1 MVEKTVRNFGK
12 VQDVVNIPDLVAIQR
27 KSYDQFLQL
36 DVAPTKRKD
45 FGLEG
50 LFREVGLDPCHVIL
64 EITETAA
71 VADMTA
77 ARRTLET
84 LTELGCRFAL
94 DDFGVGFTS
103 FAYLKQ
109 LPVDYIK
116 IDGAF
121 IRNLSRHSDDR
132 FLVKAMAEVSRGL
145 GKKTVAEFV
154 EQEACLDLLRRYGV
168 DLAQGYFIGRP
179 QPWTDQFRA

>member
-1 MVEKTVRNFGK
+1 
-12 VQDVVNIPDLVAIQR
+12 
-27 KSYDQFLQL
+27 
-36 DVAPTKRKD
+36 
-45 FGLEG
+45 
-50 LFREVGLDPCHVIL
+50 
-64 EITETAA
+64 
-71 VADMTA
+71 
-77 ARRTLET
+77 
-84 LTELGCRFAL
+84 L

-132 FLVKAMAEVSRGL
+132 FLVKAMAEVARGL

-154 EQEACLDLLRRYGV
+154 EQEACLELLKGYGV
-168 DLAQGYFIGRP
+168 DFAQGYFIGRP
-179 QPWTDQFRA
+179 QPWTDKFLA